1 MPPTIKSAASTSTQP
16 ILAPVEASAPLW
28 ELEEPPPDPEPGP
41 EPPPA
46 APLAVVDLL
55 EPSDFPVLFPLAPA
69 FDPDEV
75 EALDFSEPGL
85 LVPVLFE
92 PLSGLVA
99 PGCLSFEESAGLP
112 SSSSLSLSAPF
123 RRAGWLNRLRGR
135 SRCAS
140 R

>member
-55 EPSDFPVLFPLAPA
+55 EPSDLAQDVRTCLERVVRRYQA
-69 FDPDEV
+69 GEV
-75 EALDFSEPGL
+75 TE
-85 LVPVLFE
+85 
-92 PLSGLVA
+92 
-99 PGCLSFEESAGLP
+99 
-112 SSSSLSLSAPF
+112 
-123 RRAGWLNRLRGR
+123 
-135 SRCAS
+135 
-140 R
+140 